1 MLTIYKDRLIHIEWT
16 IYKGTSS
23 VREDFTR
30 ALVKCFL
37 IGPRE
42 KYLVNATAQSGTLY
56 IELPQGLEE
65 GSYSIEAIYV
75 KNQGNLTP
83 RREPLSPG
91 NAPDYRRTPYPPF
104 KPHDAR
110 YNDRC
115 IMRSRRDCLFAITEY
130 EQEEE
135 GVPTASS
142 GEVTLRFSTST
153 SSYGYD
159 GLSAYEIAVMRGD
172 FNGSEGDYV
181 NSSKIGIATSE
192 KIGGITADEKTS
204 KDVVEAR
211 IDPKT
216 GKMFVEPVGQGGV
229 TYNFTNYPDD
239 EDLAEEEKENK
250 KKVMKLADKEYNAA
264 GFSGL
269 GRVYLR
275 KNISESNNILTQEMI
290 DSTNTRYIIQY
301 DYDLGGNT
309 INIPENCLLD
319 FQGGSL
325 SNGIINGSKF
335 RIKSELNKIFNNI
348 QFTGDVTKNVTFEVD
363 WFVSKYETYF
373 SESPQTDST
382 DELQQMFDC
391 GIENI
396 HFNNNK
402 FFNVTKTLSINHH
415 INITGA
421 RYRERHFGNAR
432 TISVNYNNPC
442 IFTCLPI
449 TVLKY
454 IQKPDKDTYR
464 PVNIGGFNILCCYDY
479 SVNYVKSET
488 PLVEIYCGDKEGGTR
503 ACIWGLNI
511 DINITNICR
520 FIDENPQDV
529 YPNMIGI
536 LFHTAGDDQNYI
548 TYVTIDGY
556 IQGVISCIDTKI
568 EGTSW
573 MTSFTDNTDKN
584 WCVHASR
591 CYASPF
597 IINGTAQNNYNRFVG
612 LSPSVAFVEGGQIT
626 LNGTL
631 WDVPV
636 TQVAVKCASFTNNCP
651 TFMGNI
657 KLTGNNG
664 YTDYLPN
671 SLSEVPYQGKS
682 NNILEGL
689 TDNKISPL
697 LTKLYDDYTY
707 NRKASGSIISNYD
720 IELYN
725 STNPETEYTSIK
737 GTLKDELNIFN
748 SNYLGQILTNAGAY
762 LKTGYYNTFTK
773 KYSTN
778 TSLRYTFTLSN
789 LFVLDY
795 SSYILTHVGD
805 FKKVRIKIQYR
816 NSSDSLIKEEIL
828 KETSASDYYRNIFY
842 THVGILRG
850 MNNYQYLYS
859 GKSKIIVEYENVT
872 GTAMCPPVGLF
883 NSTYNALG
891 TSGGNIVG
899 RVNIQDVVHATPSS
913 DSMDIYYAYNK
924 HYGRSKTL
932 SSTYERVF
940 CVKCEYKVQ
949 NKIYFSFRSGQYW
962 NYIEVTGVTPKAYI
976 GDKNV
981 TVQVNTYRSGS
992 FLYVEI
998 SIKSTVSYS
1007 IDFGKLFSNYGL
1019 EFIDDDSTELD
1030 SIVPTTT
1037 ELKSS
1042 YWNNVTSSEGDT
1054 THKILKLKLPKNSFT
1069 GIISTGII
1077 NNRALFAINLS
1088 TQTGGNAGQPYNL
1101 YIQRIATI
1109 RNNSTNISAIAYCDN
1124 SIGMNIIEITI
1135 GDTRYAKAEVLP
1147 LNGAVYDTEYI
1158 SESEYDE
1165 SSHLSLIS
1173 SVVVDNIL
1181 SGSSD
1186 DIPEATYKYNGDFYF
1201 DTTLKKPLWVNNGDW
1216 VDSDGLGINI
1226 KKVGTFEERPNKSLI
1241 PIGFQYFCTN
1251 KNTEE
1256 GQQMGI
1262 LIINKGED
1270 VWVDSLG
1277 RTIV

>member
-1 MLTIYKDRLIHIEWT
+1 MELNTIQNKSNWGRATESINTNFAHVGSEIDKLKYAAYNSKLYPSLEVLQKEKPNPSVGDWAIVGDT
-16 IYKGTSS
+16 IPG
-23 VREDFTR
+23 
-30 ALVKCFL
+30 
-37 IGPRE
+37 
-42 KYLVNATAQSGTLY
+42 
-56 IELPQGLEE
+56 
-65 GSYSIEAIYV
+65 AIY
-75 KNQGNLTP
+75 
-83 RREPLSPG
+83 
-91 NAPDYRRTPYPPF
+91 
-104 KPHDAR
+104 
-110 YNDRC
+110 RC
-115 IMRSRRDCLFAITEY
+115 ST
-130 EQEEE
+130 E
-135 GVPTASS
+135 GVWSAT
-142 GEVTLRFSTST
+142 GETGGGYGMNVTEKNVTENNH
-153 SSYGYD
+153 YGD
-159 GLSAYEIAVMRGD
+159 I
-172 FNGSEGDYV
+172 V
-181 NSSKIGIATSE
+181 N
-192 KIGGITADEKTS
+192 
-204 KDVVEAR
+204 
-211 IDPKT
+211 
-216 GKMFVEPVGQGGV
+216 
-229 TYNFTNYPDD
+229 NPDD
-239 EDLAEEEKENK
+239 EDLTEETNENEEK
-250 KKVMKLADKEYNAA
+250 VIKLADKEYNTA

-275 KNISESNNILTQEMI
+275 RNISASKNVLTQDVM
-290 DSTNTRYIIQY
+290 SKANTRYIIQY

-913 DSMDIYYAYNK
+913 DSMDIYYSYNK
-924 HYGRSKTL
+924 YYGRSKTL

-940 CVKCEYKVQ
+940 CIKCEYKSQ

-962 NYIEVTGVTPKAYI
+962 NYVEVTGVTPKAYI
-976 GDKNV
+976 GDKNI

-998 SIKSTVSYS
+998 SIKSTVAYS

-1019 EFIDDDSTELD
+1019 EFIEDTSTELD
-1030 SIVPTTT
+1030 SLTPTTT

-1042 YWNNVTSSEGDT
+1042 YYNYITPTDGDG
-1054 THKILKLKLPKNSFT
+1054 THKILKLKVSKSEFS
-1069 GIISTGII
+1069 GIVSAGYIADRVLFFI
-1077 NNRALFAINLS
+1077 NMS
-1088 TQTGGNAGQPYNL
+1088 TQTGSNSGQPNSIF
-1101 YIQRIATI
+1101 IQKFASSS
-1109 RNNSTNISAIAYCDN
+1109 NNSTDISAKAYCDN
-1124 SIGMNIIEITI
+1124 TLGMNIIEITI
-1135 GDTRYAKAEVLP
+1135 GRTDYAKAEVLP
-1147 LNGAVYDTEYI
+1147 IHGSLYSTDYI
-1158 SESEYDE
+1158 TDSEYDSE
-1165 SSHLSLIS
+1165 KHLSLKQAT
-1173 SVVVDNIL
+1173 IL
-1181 SGSSD
+1181 
-1186 DIPEATYKYNGDFYF
+1186 
-1201 DTTLKKPLWVNNGDW
+1201 
-1216 VDSDGLGINI
+1216 
-1226 KKVGTFEERPNKSLI
+1226 
-1241 PIGFQYFCTN
+1241 
-1251 KNTEE
+1251 
-1256 GQQMGI
+1256 
-1262 LIINKGED
+1262 
-1270 VWVDSLG
+1270 
-1277 RTIV
+1277 